1 MVVGPSDVARLVMT
15 VIVNTIKRHPG
26 GPRAETSQ
34 SLGVVN
40 KMPFNSVLFKE
51 ILKQN
56 KKFDEGVLKIY
67 PKGLMAFV
75 FKFGNLETNYYL
87 VRNQN

>member
-1 MVVGPSDVARLVMT
+1 
-15 VIVNTIKRHPG
+15 
-26 GPRAETSQ
+26 
-34 SLGVVN
+34 
-40 KMPFNSVLFKE
+40 MPFNSVLFKE

-56 KKFDEGVLKIY
+56 RKFDEGVLKIY
-67 PKGLMAFV
+67 PKGLMVFV